1 MEGDV
6 GVVSEDIKHG
16 EEVNIEEEWAEDRA
30 LGDTMSYGMEGG
42 LVCVYPDRGRAVGN
56 VDGEPVEGYY

>member
-6 GVVSEDIKHG
+6 GVVSEDVKHG

-30 LGDTMSYGMEGG
+30 LG
-42 LVCVYPDRGRAVGN
+42 
-56 VDGEPVEGYY
+56 PVVPTFDKNSVRNALAKLACAISLAICKSSCSDN